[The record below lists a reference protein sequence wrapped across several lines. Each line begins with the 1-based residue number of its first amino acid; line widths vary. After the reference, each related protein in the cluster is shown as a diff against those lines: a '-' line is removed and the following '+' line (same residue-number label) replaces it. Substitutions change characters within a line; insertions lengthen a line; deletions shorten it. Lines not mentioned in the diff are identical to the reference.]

1 VLDKDKYKNKVVDS
15 GMFPEDS
22 IEKIYSDIDDYADKI
37 KTYTDDLVEDEK
49 IKIEKLNKEL
59 IISEKQEITLIS
71 KTHND
76 ILNMCLL
83 NNLIINFE
91 I

>member
-37 KTYTDDLVEDEK
+37 KTYTDDLVEDDK
-49 IKIEKLNKEL
+49 IKIETFNKEL
-59 IISEKQEITLIS
+59 LDSSKKESSIKEQLKNELLCFPEIQFRLA
-71 KTHND
+71 
-76 ILNMCLL
+76 
-83 NNLIINFE
+83 
-91 I
+91 